1 MKKHIQRLLFA
12 TLAIL
17 LGGANSAWAAAGDV
31 TTNAN
36 IDFSN
41 AITDGVVTGTVNSM
55 TIGSGEIAKNG
66 DTGWLSVYDDT
77 CTVTIPEAQRA
88 GSKDIVNIQFKT
100 AWGNKNSMGFGFNL
114 KDAEAK
120 ALAEFKYARWDGNS
134 TNSNTMNINMSGLV
148 GGHNSNKPI
157 AARYTMFDITI
168 NYAAKT
174 ITSVVYC
181 NNTDGKGTTAT
192 QTFNVS
198 LTNSNPI
205 ATFNIFGY
213 GVGGNTDRANIFDD
227 LIIKTTEGDYSVQT
241 YDYTVN
247 WVCNDTP
254 VKSITRQGEAGA
266 AISLFDTDKAAFWDN
281 DTKYF
286 YVSDDASEQTV
297 ANNNSTVVTVTV
309 REAESWNYTVNAISG
324 ENSVL
329 GIIDTG
335 SVVEGESASVNY
347 SQYFLSEGVLYS
359 TSNSGTN
366 TYWAKIFTPSSDN
379 FVYNI
384 TYTSAVENVVYF
396 SEAEKIEGTTILTG
410 NNANIRCSNCAA
422 AYAASSDIELTTL
435 PMGKYKIMLQAFS
448 PQSAGGSVTIDA
460 GQEVKFISGNSNT
473 TFHTSDEIV
482 LTKATKVVLKQGGG
496 NRNGTDFIYIQKTGD
511 YDPSIVQNDYLV
523 DFNSTITT
531 SNHNFAIAPKWGH
544 IVPNSDYDGY
554 GPYYMSYSYNSTAGI
569 DGTGALG
576 ANRQYAGDY
585 SGGETVYDL
594 LVTPVVSGTITLQVK
609 AMSTASSSNN
619 AFVEFYSLNEDGTA
633 KDELLLTVK
642 EDIPGYNSGSNT
654 DWYTATLEVSEA
666 QKIGIRAQYVYLDNF
681 TATSMKYIPAPGLT
695 VNAVMNTDGQ
705 TGSNGTNPTFEQQS
719 DGTMLVKLKV
729 ALENTGDIDFVAGET
744 ENYTLTVA
752 QASYASG
759 TKTYYEDASI
769 NVLTDLAVGVKDTI
783 DVQFATPYV
792 SGWKYWFVR
801 ENVTGTTS
809 SSYRYAT
816 SVAYEPK
823 FVFRAAGSTATSS
836 ITAAE
841 AWGTITESTTKSFEI
856 ANTGTAPLT
865 IKSITLPEGFTSDN
879 APTAQFVLAK
889 GETQAINITQDAT
902 ATGTFAGTLTI
913 VYLDKD
919 AAEQTYTLAFSTTV
933 IGANTWTAD
942 FNNSTSTPVYPE
954 GSVAEGGINS
964 DYDYNSGTYNIW
976 LTGRTQ
982 SSYQSENN
990 KFITP
995 KLHASA
1001 GAQLSYDVKGANGS
1015 SYYAKV
1021 YVSTDRK
1028 NWEQKAFY
1036 TQNAT
1041 EGAEAIGYSDWF
1053 TKTLTFD
1060 TEGDYYVAFA
1070 LYGTFKID
1078 NLVGLEKVDV
1088 AHDLY
1093 IKSVSW
1099 PDASVKSGTSLS
1111 KPSVDIIPL
1120 TNEASDAYTVKYV
1133 CGETVLAEATSAALT
1148 ASANSSKT
1156 FSFNWTPSVENTT
1169 VYENTK
1175 VVFDF
1180 GGGVT
1185 FETAPF
1191 TLTVTNEP
1199 KFHFVSTLPSSKW
1212 TEPTDVSTPIAFGK
1226 TNAAGSKTFYV
1237 YNWGSA
1243 PLTVKSVTVP
1253 AGFTVTPANQFVVAA
1268 FDESNMSAAAQAV
1281 EITFSA
1287 TEAGTYSG
1295 DMVITYLNGAGEEQ
1309 TFTLAVSGTKL
1320 DPTKWYANFGSTSGQ
1335 WPAGSVYQSSVSTS
1349 DIGTYS
1355 DPDYA
1360 ITSTSTTNNIFVTP
1374 KLTAV
1379 AGDKLMFDAKLYS
1392 SYWSEGKVVVYAAA
1406 TREEVLNAEEGTT
1419 RVQLFSVSG
1428 EDETNPMTTDFQTFE
1443 VSVPAGEWYLGF
1455 EISGRPYVDE
1465 IYGLQQVTV
1474 AHDWQ
1479 LAETSIVDAA
1489 TQNTST
1495 TASIAIRNFGL
1506 AAEAA
1511 DAYTVTVYVD
1521 EEPVATT
1528 VNAVAIPVVN
1538 KLDATATTISA
1549 TYKYGQVGTFPV
1561 YMIIEANG
1569 YKLKSEPVNVTF
1581 AKEEFSS
1588 DADMAANG
1596 TASDAPLNLN
1606 YKNSESVTLYNAAA
1620 LSAIGIQNGSKI
1632 SKITYKGYKT
1642 SDVQTTSFQV
1652 YYKWTDNQTL
1662 AQPGSAYPY
1671 DAEGMTNIIDEDH
1684 TWNKVGSSTE
1694 LGDMI
1699 VLDFSSNPLVYTEG
1713 QSLMIYM
1720 HSYVDGYKIAYFE
1733 KSTLSTDYCYERQQD
1748 AASIT
1753 YSWYKKNPA
1762 AIHISLVAEPATL
1775 AGTVKLG
1782 GSPVEGATVTLTS
1795 EDEDKVQYTGTTN
1808 ASGEYS
1814 IEVIQSSRTYTV
1826 TADKDGAAATVEN
1839 VSDFSAPVN
1848 LALVALPE
1856 LTFGDADFS
1865 TTETKAN
1872 VTVAR
1877 TLKAGWNAIILPVTL
1892 TADEVTSAF
1901 GANAEV
1907 AVYSKDEDAENVT
1920 IQFSKTTKIVAGTP
1934 CLLWLEAAP
1943 ATAPRFVNKD
1953 INTTVN
1959 KVSGQSFSFTGVYK
1973 ATTVKAG
1980 DYFVKNGGFKKAGNN
1995 NTVKPFRSYLQLN
2008 EGASARSI
2016 RFFIDDEEIVESE
2029 ITGIETVKQTV
2040 APQGTYSM
2048 SGQKMEGKLRKGL
2061 YIINGKKVM
2070 VK

>member
-1 MKKHIQRLLFA
+1 M
-12 TLAIL
+12 
-17 LGGANSAWAAAGDV
+17 GGANSAWAATLTDDLEVTGYVKSHFFDFVNRDFDGTSYTSNDKLPDFGVTAQNTVGEAYGTNNWYYSANQGLRLQAGGARWIQFPAEIKADDYV
-31 TTNAN
+31 IINGNAASEAYE
-36 IDFSN
+36 ISM
-41 AITDGVVTGTVNSM
+41 TDGTATTISSASAYLCFKANKAMSALKLTVHRYNYISQILIMTKDGSSSTASYTINYLLNGEGDPIKVTSGTESVGQTVNAENSIWVNNVKYFLNNGENPTSM
-55 TIGSGEIAKNG
+55 TIASGTNV
-66 DTGWLSVYDDT
+66 LN
-77 CTVTIPEAQRA
+77 
-88 GSKDIVNIQFKT
+88 VN
-100 AWGNKNSMGFGFNL
+100 
-114 KDAEAK
+114 
-120 ALAEFKYARWDGNS
+120 
-134 TNSNTMNINMSGLV
+134 
-148 GGHNSNKPI
+148 
-157 AARYTMFDITI
+157 
-168 NYAAKT
+168 
-174 ITSVVYC
+174 
-181 NNTDGKGTTAT
+181 
-192 QTFNVS
+192 
-198 LTNSNPI
+198 
-205 ATFNIFGY
+205 
-213 GVGGNTDRANIFDD
+213 
-227 LIIKTTEGDYSVQT
+227 
-241 YDYTVN
+241 
-247 WVCNDTP
+247 
-254 VKSITRQGEAGA
+254 
-266 AISLFDTDKAAFWDN
+266 
-281 DTKYF
+281 
-286 YVSDDASEQTV
+286 
-297 ANNNSTVVTVTV
+297 V
-309 REAESWNYTVNAISG
+309 REAATYTYTVNASYG
-324 ENSVL
+324 TQSKELAS
-329 GIIDTG
+329 G
-335 SVVEGESASVNY
+335 SVYEGESATVAYPEFVLDGTTLYSIANNGSGDYFRKVVTPTSSSFVETLAYSKGTLADVAFYTEAEDIEGASKATNTARASMGQMGYTTGAEGYVNVTSLAPGKY
-347 SQYFLSEGVLYS
+347 IIYMKGHNGNSATRTANFKVGSTVVFTKAITNGTNVTGNSEEFTVTETSTLSFASEG
-359 TSNSGTN
+359 
-366 TYWAKIFTPSSDN
+366 SSIGGVDW
-379 FVYNI
+379 FY
-384 TYTSAVENVVYF
+384 VV
-396 SEAEKIEGTTILTG
+396 
-410 NNANIRCSNCAA
+410 
-422 AYAASSDIELTTL
+422 
-435 PMGKYKIMLQAFS
+435 
-448 PQSAGGSVTIDA
+448 
-460 GQEVKFISGNSNT
+460 
-473 TFHTSDEIV
+473 
-482 LTKATKVVLKQGGG
+482 
-496 NRNGTDFIYIQKTGD
+496 KTGD
-511 YDPSIVQNDYLV
+511 YDPSIVQNNYVV
-523 DFNSTITT
+523 DFNNSITT
-531 SNHNFAIAPKWGH
+531 SNHNFAVAPKWGH

-769 NVLTDLAVGVKDTI
+769 TVSTDLAVGVKDTI

-1133 CGETVLAEATSAALT
+1133 CGENVLAEATSAALT

-1243 PLTVKSVTVP
+1243 PLTVKSITVP
-1253 AGFTVTPANQFVVAA
+1253 TGFTVTPANQFTVAA
-1268 FDESNMSAAAQAV
+1268 FDENNLSAAAQAV

-1465 IYGLQQVTV
+1465 IYGLQQVAV

-1561 YMIIEANG
+1561 YMIIEADG
-1569 YKLKSEPVNVTF
+1569 YKLKSETENVTF
-1581 AKEEFSS
+1581 AKEEASS
-1588 DADMAANG
+1588 ETASG
-1596 TASDAPLNLN
+1596 TAAGFESSTPLNLY
-1606 YKNSESVTLYNAAA
+1606 YKNSETIALYTQGNLGLNGGEKIKSITWKGYTTSAHTSTLKVYYQWTDATSISAPTSTGSYDVTGMTAAIEPTSHSWTVGG
-1620 LSAIGIQNGSKI
+1620 SASETQDQIVVNFDSP
-1632 SKITYKGYKT
+1632 ITYEAGKSLLILVSSSASGY
-1642 SDVQTTSFQV
+1642 SS
-1652 YYKWTDNQTL
+1652 
-1662 AQPGSAYPY
+1662 
-1671 DAEGMTNIIDEDH
+1671 
-1684 TWNKVGSSTE
+1684 SSTA
-1694 LGDMI
+1694 I
-1699 VLDFSSNPLVYTEG
+1699 
-1713 QSLMIYM
+1713 Q
-1720 HSYVDGYKIAYFE
+1720 FE
-1733 KSTLSTDYCYERQQD
+1733 KSTTTGYAYQHQNDGTEGIFTGTWG
-1748 AASIT
+1748 A
-1753 YSWYKKNPA
+1753 KNLPI
-1762 AIHISLVAEPATL
+1762 IHFGLEATVTTL
-1775 AGTVKLG
+1775 AGTVTLG
-1782 GSPVEGATVTLTS
+1782 SSPVEGATVTLTS
-1795 EDEDKVQYTGTTN
+1795 QDADKVQYTGTTN

-1826 TADKDGAAATVEN
+1826 TADKDGAAATVKN
-1839 VSDFSAPVN
+1839 VSDFSASVD

-1856 LTFGDADFS
+1856 LTFGDDDFS

-1872 VTVAR
+1872 VTIER

-1901 GANAEV
+1901 GSNAEV

-1934 CLLWLEAAP
+1934 CLLWLEEVP